1 MVRKSLLS
9 LCLFSGLFIGYG
21 TEAEAQESPDLHV
34 VVNLVQLNVAVTDK
48 KGNYLTGLRPK
59 DFSVVEDGIVEKI
72 ATFAE
77 GNEPALSLIEP
88 KGSPDSASELSK
100 GSSAGDSPP
109 TLNSLL
115 AGANVFVLFD
125 TSNYMY
131 RGFVFA
137 QDAIA
142 EFVRSLE
149 SADKIAFY
157 SYSRNLSRAATLT
170 SDRAQVLRAVRS
182 TVAGDEAALYNTLLL
197 TLKDATQYQG
207 RKVVV
212 VFSNGPDNSSVV
224 PPEDVAEFAQSAG
237 VSVYM
242 ISTQEAKLEPLSTA
256 VFDRMTAA
264 TGGKAYFA
272 KNWREEKRAFASVR
286 DDLAHLY
293 SLSYYP
299 KANPNSGWRA
309 ITVKL
314 IGDHPKGYKIRTRNG
329 YRPQSSRFSS
339 DAEPDRIRL
348 SASSHNLPSSYGS
361 SGTTPTSNESMAHQL
376 PGKLIKVAMPSNP
389 GSSQFSTTFSDH
401 SQLCTSAAL
410 GGFC

>member
-1 MVRKSLLS
+1 MARKSFVFLCS
-9 LCLFSGLFIGYG
+9 FFCLFVGYG
-21 TEAEAQESPDLHV
+21 TGVEAQESPDLHV

-48 KGNYLTGLRPK
+48 NGNYITGLRPK
-59 DFSVVEDGIVEKI
+59 DFAIVEDGIAEKV

-77 GNEPALSLIEP
+77 GNEPALSLIESAEP
-88 KGSPDSASELSK
+88 TGSADSAGDVTK
-100 GSSAGDSPP
+100 GSSARDSLH
-109 TLNSLL
+109 TLDSLV

-131 RGFVFA
+131 HGFVFA

-142 EFVRSLE
+142 EFVRSLG

-157 SYSRNLSRAATLT
+157 SYSRDLFRGASLT

-197 TLKDATQYQG
+197 TLKDATQYKG

-237 VSVYM
+237 VSIYM
-242 ISTQEAKLEPLSTA
+242 ISTQEARLEPVSTA
-256 VFDRMTAA
+256 VFDRMSAA

-272 KNWREEKRAFASVR
+272 KNWRDEKRAFGSIR
-286 DDLAHLY
+286 NDLAHLY

-314 IGDHPKGYKIRTRNG
+314 VGDNLKRYKIRTRNG
-329 YRPQSSRFSS
+329 YRPQPSRFPS
-339 DAEPDRIRL
+339 DAQIVRPDT
-348 SASSHNLPSSYGS
+348 PQCSSY
-361 SGTTPTSNESMAHQL
+361 AL
-376 PGKLIKVAMPSNP
+376 PAPYGNFQEPRL
-389 GSSQFSTTFSDH
+389 
-401 SQLCTSAAL
+401 
-410 GGFC
+410 